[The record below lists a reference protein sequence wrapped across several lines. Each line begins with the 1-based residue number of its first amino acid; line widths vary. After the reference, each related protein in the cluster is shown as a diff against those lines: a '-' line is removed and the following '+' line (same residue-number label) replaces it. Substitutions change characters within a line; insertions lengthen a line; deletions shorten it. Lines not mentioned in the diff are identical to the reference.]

1 MKTTQIYDILDELQH
16 IDWVEDAFVDT
27 DCVYEGGLN
36 ISIVIKEEDID
47 EIAKEYGYN

>member
-1 MKTTQIYDILDELQH
+1 MKTTQINDIVDKLRS

-36 ISIVIKEEDID
+36 ISIIIKEENID
-47 EIAKEYGYN
+47 EIAKEYGYE